1 MPHLSFPWMTEIGA
15 RNDFSGLDAHAS
27 DIMVERPGRLERTMD
42 YDEYVLDGLY
52 RGRLVELRERAEGLG
67 ISKSGSVE
75 VLRARMIHYL
85 ILPDHDLS
93 WDGIQSMSHSD
104 LGEVLKIFGIKSSG
118 SQRERRQ
125 RLWLHLNFDSRRMT
139 IEKLAEMDRD
149 DLHEMC
155 VRLESPLTGN
165 RTVLMGR
172 VAGVLTNQLNGW
184 GRIKRSLR
192 RNGIPGA
199 SEMKPADDPHTEPE
213 TEDDEAV
220 SLDVDFH
227 QIVPAA
233 VIEDAS
239 DAIVMGMERLD
250 PDVQSDLRF
259 VVSKMEE
266 LERMVGTILRG
277 HGGRWG
283 EAQKELV
290 LRLAR
295 RRGWPMESESIRTRV
310 SRVATDIAEIKGARM
325 GEFGVEQSRHLLRTE
340 VSSSESAAR
349 VRAAMRDAQRIID
362 GPNSG

>member
-1 MPHLSFPWMTEIGA
+1 
-15 RNDFSGLDAHAS
+15 
-27 DIMVERPGRLERTMD
+27 MD

-52 RGRLVELRERAEGLG
+52 RGRLVELRERAEELG
-67 ISKSGSVE
+67 VSKSGSVE
-75 VLRARMIHYL
+75 VLRARLIHYL
-85 ILPDHDLS
+85 VLPEQDLS

-199 SEMKPADDPHTEPE
+199 AESRPLDDPPSE
-213 TEDDEAV
+213 TILEEEISPDI
-220 SLDVDFH
+220 DFH
-227 QIVPAA
+227 EIVPTA

-239 DAIVMGMERLD
+239 DAMVMGFESLD
-250 PDVQSDLRF
+250 LGVQSDLRF
-259 VVSKMEE
+259 VASKIED

-283 EAQKELV
+283 EGQKELV
-290 LRLAR
+290 LRLAS
-295 RRGWPMESESIRTRV
+295 RRGWPLDSDSVRARV

-325 GEFGVEQSRHLLRTE
+325 GEFGIEQSRHSLRTE

-362 GPNSG
+362 GPNSD

>member
-1 MPHLSFPWMTEIGA
+1 
-15 RNDFSGLDAHAS
+15 
-27 DIMVERPGRLERTMD
+27 MD
-42 YDEYVLDGLY
+42 YDIYVLDALY

-75 VLRARMIHYL
+75 VLRARLIHHL
-85 ILPDHDLS
+85 VLPDLDLS
-93 WDGIQSMSHSD
+93 WDGIQSMSHRD
-104 LGEVLKIFGIKSSG
+104 LGEVLKIFGVKSSG

-184 GRIKRSLR
+184 GRIKRSLKR
-192 RNGIPGA
+192 SGIPDAIEQRGEQYTRDEGVS
-199 SEMKPADDPHTEPE
+199 SEEEPLE
-213 TEDDEAV
+213 IDSNFHDIPPQAV
-220 SLDVDFH
+220 L
-227 QIVPAA
+227 
-233 VIEDAS
+233 EDAA
-239 DAIVMGMERLD
+239 DAIIMGAERLD
-250 PDVQSDLRF
+250 QDVQTDLKF
-259 VVSKMEE
+259 VVSKIGD

-290 LRLAR
+290 LRLAV
-295 RRGWPMESESIRTRV
+295 RRGWPIEDDAVRTRL
-310 SRVATDIAEIKGARM
+310 SRVATDMAEIKGARL
-325 GEFGVEQSRHLLRTE
+325 GEFGIEQSRTMLREE
-340 VSSSESAAR
+340 VASSASRAR
-349 VRAAMRDAQRIID
+349 IKETMLGAQRALENPD
-362 GPNSG
+362 AN